1 MRSVFLGYCV
11 LDRSQF
17 RRRTRAFAGW
27 TVVTAM
33 VFIVHIWAY
42 MYQKCVVSTK
52 SKCIRVQGGHRDY
65 TRVTVTLIT
74 KIDFKD
80 SAYAAHGWL
89 YIFCGLLDAMWQTF
103 VYWLLGS
110 SETCSVHWVL

>member
-42 MYQKCVVSTK
+42 MYQKCVISTK
-52 SKCIRVQGGHRDY
+52 SKVHPSSRRSQGLYASHCNFDYEDRFQRFCICSARLVVHLLWLVGRHVADFRVLVIG
-65 TRVTVTLIT
+65 I
-74 KIDFKD
+74 
-80 SAYAAHGWL
+80 
-89 YIFCGLLDAMWQTF
+89 
-103 VYWLLGS
+103 
-110 SETCSVHWVL
+110 